1 MFHDYFGS
9 EQGSIDG
16 RDRGSSCK
24 QKRVTEKPLKTHT
37 LSHKVGGCLLGFA
50 CPRLILLQSQPWGTC
65 LTFKMTFYDTKV
77 VVNTCILGI
86 HFATQ

>member
-1 MFHDYFGS
+1 MLTA
-9 EQGSIDG
+9 EQAASPT
-16 RDRGSSCK
+16 RGAMVPS
-24 QKRVTEKPLKTHT
+24 
-37 LSHKVGGCLLGFA
+37 FA
-50 CPRLILLQSQPWGTC
+50 LVPWGTC